1 MVRRRGTKAMETRA
15 RLLRAGIN
23 RFSKHGVRGAS
34 SADIAEDAGVA
45 VGTLYTHFEDKEA
58 LLACI
63 LDNAHE
69 DYRSYVERD
78 GLTLLNDTPALV
90 RRMIE
95 STVEWCED
103 NLNIARIFF
112 HPEVLGTAS
121 GEAMLERI
129 MTRTEALIGAGRSLG
144 IFRADLHPGLA
155 SRALLGMQLI
165 TMRWWLKNPD
175 QMDREDLINQLAA
188 IRLDGFHP

>member
-1 MVRRRGTKAMETRA
+1 METRA
-15 RLLRAGIN
+15 RLLNAGIN
-23 RFSKHGVRGAS
+23 RFSKHGVRGSS

-63 LDNAHE
+63 LDEAHD

-78 GLTLLNDTPALV
+78 GLALLHDPPALV

-95 STVEWCED
+95 STVEWCEK
-103 NLNIARIFF
+103 NLKVARIFF

-121 GEAMLERI
+121 GEAMLERV
-129 MTRTEALIGAGRSLG
+129 MTRTETLIGAGRALG
-144 IFRADLHPGLA
+144 IFRADIHPGVA

-165 TMRWWLKNPD
+165 TLRWWLKNPD
-175 QMDREDLINQLAA
+175 RLDREELIDQLAA
-188 IRLDGFHP
+188 IRLNGFHP